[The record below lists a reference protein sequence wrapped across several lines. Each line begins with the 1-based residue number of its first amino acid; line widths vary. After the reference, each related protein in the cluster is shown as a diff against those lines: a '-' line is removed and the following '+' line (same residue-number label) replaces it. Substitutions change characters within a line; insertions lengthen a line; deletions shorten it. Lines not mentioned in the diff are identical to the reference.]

1 MTITAQLPPIS
12 LAAASPGLRALAQA
26 AGQTLEARVM
36 GQLANGMTHIQ
47 LGPQN
52 LAIALPTPQTP
63 GTVLSLAIQQSQGQL
78 RLTILSARPPG
89 TAPSGPAAAPA
100 RSAAAPAA
108 ATVELSAAALSARN
122 VAPPPAA
129 PAAAVPPGTVAP
141 PAGPRGSTR
150 PAQPSAVA
158 TAPSGAATPAGAAA
172 STVAS
177 AVPSGTPAAAAPIP
191 AAALPGPTAPA
202 AGVTPASPASAG
214 PGAPVGTAAT
224 PSAAPVTAAA
234 ATTAPVAPSVPP
246 AAASGSL
253 RPVMPYAAALAG
265 PSPGPAP
272 LGNSAAVALPPVQQ
286 VAAATAAGQHDPAT
300 ARAAAA
306 PVAPAPPAGAPAAAP
321 PPASP
326 QQALAQM
333 VQQALPRQNSVLALT
348 TALTT
353 ALGRAGLPEP
363 VAKAAQQV
371 LARQTV
377 LDGKIDAASL
387 KTALRDSGVF
397 HEALLAGGRPAAAAG
412 DMKAALL
419 GLQRELGK
427 WLGPQ
432 GAVERVAQIPPPLR
446 GLTPRSRVRE
456 LPATE
461 LPGDLREAGKV
472 LQERTEHALGRLR
485 LHQNASL
492 PDGTPRAETNWSMDL
507 PVIIHGQPTLLQ
519 MQIQRDAE
527 DDAARPEDRGWQ
539 VRFAVHMG
547 DHGEVGAQISMR
559 GKSTGILLWA
569 DDPTTAAT
577 LNAALGELREDLTAV
592 GLISGALVVRAGA
605 PLDEPPPPSDHVV
618 DAVR

>member
-12 LAAASPGLRALAQA
+12 LAAASPALRALAQA
-26 AGQTLEARVM
+26 AGQTVEARVM

-63 GTVLSLAIQQSQGQL
+63 GTVLSLAVQQSQGQL
-78 RLTILSARPPG
+78 RLTILAARPPG
-89 TAPSGPAAAPA
+89 TAPSGPATPPP
-100 RSAAAPAA
+100 SATTPAA
-108 ATVELSAAALSARN
+108 ATVELSAAALSARS
-122 VAPPPAA
+122 VAPQPAVPAA
-129 PAAAVPPGTVAP
+129 SVPPGTVAP
-141 PAGPRGSTR
+141 PAGPRGATR
-150 PAQPSAVA
+150 PGQPSAVA
-158 TAPSGAATPAGAAA
+158 TAPGGAATPAGAAA
-172 STVAS
+172 STVAP
-177 AVPSGTPAAAAPIP
+177 AAPSVAPAAAAPIP
-191 AAALPGPTAPA
+191 AAAPPGPAAPA
-202 AGVTPASPASAG
+202 AGVTPAPPASAG
-214 PGAPVGTAAT
+214 PVAPGAAAAT
-224 PSAAPVTAAA
+224 PSTAPVTAAP
-234 ATTAPVAPSVPP
+234 ATAAPVAPTVPP
-246 AAASGSL
+246 ANVSGSL
-253 RPVMPYAAALAG
+253 RPIMPYAGALPAAG
-265 PSPGPAP
+265 PGPAP

-286 VAAATAAGQHDPAT
+286 VAAAAAVGQHDPAT

-306 PVAPAPPAGAPAAAP
+306 PLAPAAPAGAPPTAP
-321 PPASP
+321 PATSP

-348 TALTT
+348 VALTS

-377 LDGKIDAASL
+377 LDGKIDSASL

-397 HEALLAGGRPAAAAG
+397 HEALLAGGRPGAAAG

-419 GLQRELGK
+419 GLQRELGR

-456 LPATE
+456 LPPTE

-492 PDGTPRAETNWSMDL
+492 PDSTPRADTNWSMDL
-507 PVIIHGQPTLLQ
+507 PVIVHGQPTLLQ

-527 DDAARPEDRGWQ
+527 DETTRPEDRGWQ
-539 VRFAVHMG
+539 VRFAVQIG

-559 GKSTGILLWA
+559 GKTTGILLWA
-569 DDPTTAAT
+569 DDPTTAAA
-577 LNAALGELREDLTAV
+577 LNVALGELREDLGAV
-592 GLISGALVVRAGA
+592 GLVSGALVVRAGA
-605 PLDEPPPPSDHVV
+605 PLDESPPPSDHVV

>member
-78 RLTILSARPPG
+78 RLTILAARPPA
-89 TAPSGPAAAPA
+89 TAPTGPAAAPA
-100 RSAAAPAA
+100 PSATAPAA

-141 PAGPRGSTR
+141 PAGPRGATR
-150 PAQPSAVA
+150 PGQPSAVA
-158 TAPSGAATPAGAAA
+158 TAPGGAATPAGAAA
-172 STVAS
+172 PTVAS
-177 AVPSGTPAAAAPIP
+177 AEPPIAPSAAAPVS
-191 AAALPGPTAPA
+191 AAPPGPAAPA
-202 AGVTPASPASAG
+202 AGVTPAPPMVSGQAA
-214 PGAPVGTAAT
+214 PGGTPAT
-224 PSAAPVTAAA
+224 PPAAPVTAAP
-234 ATTAPVAPSVPP
+234 ATAAPVAPGVPP
-246 AAASGSL
+246 AAGSGSL
-253 RPVMPYAAALAG
+253 RSVMPYAAALAG

-286 VAAATAAGQHDPAT
+286 VAAATAVGQHDPAT
-300 ARAAAA
+300 ARAGAAA
-306 PVAPAPPAGAPAAAP
+306 LSPAAPAGAPAAAP
-321 PPASP
+321 PAASP

-348 TALTT
+348 TALTS

-377 LDGKIDAASL
+377 LDGKIDSASL

-446 GLTPRSRVRE
+446 GLTPRSRMRDAPVPE
-456 LPATE
+456 LPA
-461 LPGDLREAGKV
+461 DLSEAGKV

-539 VRFAVHMG
+539 VRFAVQIG